1 MAEMKIGVVG
11 CAGRMGR
18 MLAREIH
25 ETEGCVLSGGIETP
39 GSPDIGA
46 DIGALAGLDPIG
58 VAVGDDPRALFENS
72 DAVLEFT
79 APAASARHAAL
90 AAECG
95 AIHVIGTTGLEAD
108 HRAALAAAAERTA
121 IVWAPNMSLGV
132 NLLFGV
138 ARLVARALDPDYDIE
153 IVEMHHRHKIDA
165 PSGTALALG
174 RAVAEGRG
182 VDLDAV
188 ATRGRDGITGPRAR
202 GTIGFAALRG
212 GDVIG
217 DHAVIFAADGER
229 VEIGHRASSRRIYA
243 RGAVRAALW
252 ARNRA
257 PGLYGM
263 DDVLGLKG

>member
-1 MAEMKIGVVG
+1 MTEMRIGVVG

-18 MLAREIH
+18 MLVQEVQA
-25 ETEGCVLSGGIETP
+25 TEGCALAGGIEAP
-39 GSPDIGA
+39 GAAAVGGDVGR
-46 DIGALAGLDPIG
+46 LAGIG
-58 VAVGDDPRALFENS
+58 TLGIAVGDDARALFETC

-79 APAASARHAAL
+79 TPDASAEHAAL

-95 AIHVIGTTGLEAD
+95 AIHVIGTTGLEAR
-108 HRAALAAAAERTA
+108 HRAALEAAAAKTP

-132 NLLFGV
+132 NLLIGLT
-138 ARLVARALDPDYDIE
+138 RMVARALDSDYDIE
-153 IVEMHHRHKIDA
+153 IVEMHHRHKVDA

-174 RAVAEGRG
+174 RAAAEGRG

-188 ATRGRDGITGPRAR
+188 AVRGRDGLTGPRPR
-202 GTIGFAALRG
+202 GAIGFAALRG

-217 DHAVIFAADGER
+217 DHAVVFAADGER
-229 VEIGHRASSRRIYA
+229 IELGHRASSRAIYA

-252 ARNRA
+252 ARGRP

-263 DDVLGLKG
+263 DDVLGFKS